1 MAVYIQDGG
10 AAGRAAAARA
20 ENPGQ
25 AMESFAS
32 GLQSGNRFVSEF
44 VNREQQLDEIERARR
59 AEALMLEDRAAQAY
73 QNMVADQQAAQA
85 VAGAPGAGGGAMA
98 PGGAYISPEV
108 QAGLNMQA
116 AADQVAAADN
126 LAYVEART
134 AQGAEKLAARESNQ
148 RLETWD
154 ADRAVI
160 QDMFSDGIISQE
172 EAAALQDIAPQL
184 AAQYDAHTVTAEGV
198 PRDPTEDLRV
208 AGRQYFDQM
217 NEAEPRTFDPIAKP
231 GGNPM
236 EELGEPGTF
245 LPSPAKVVD
254 FLRTSAKPELAN
266 MSPENREAFLQRYRQ
281 HYDKVQTRLSGMV
294 LEAQQTALQDR
305 IGRVETML
313 LQQNNQFT
321 KKRQMAPEAIRSL
334 AEAVA
339 KGDEGMVK
347 SLMSSADA
355 NSRSDLNRA
364 VQWAQHGLSVRK
376 YEEVKDARRAASVA
390 INQRDRTKAALQD
403 LVNAG
408 ADDAATA
415 PLRQQLAVEEGA
427 VDDTLGAVDAFD
439 PGTRAKFRADERAEV
454 DKKAQLDAV
463 ETYELAQNR
472 VDEIDG
478 EVSALESTLQGQ
490 QERQKQDLDR
500 VREQYSAD
508 ITAAEKS
515 NDAVAERAAR
525 ARLQSELQRTRAAH
539 SSAQVE
545 TQNELNRQ
553 RQLRSGAEAT
563 LEDADVRVRRG
574 TGKVSAARKTRQ
586 QREDERA
593 TREFK
598 VTTDNLKL
606 KQLQA
611 GLELAQAKAANLG
624 SPESARNKA
633 RLEERKLEAQIAKL
647 DAETKAVER
656 KGGGKGGSSE
666 MTTSQLYSA
675 RMAVIRQLA
684 PAEIAKQLESHNN
697 QMDTYSKKIIRAE
710 ATLTTLLADKSPRN
724 SEVLLARAEKD
735 EAVAGQKRVD
745 AILKKLLTDQGQ
757 SMAERL
763 KSRPALASQL
773 RNLDEVAVAYGIEPL
788 LPSSKP
794 APAPTPAPVDTRGA
808 AGAAQLDKD
817 PLDEA
822 WLNTDS
828 AVREG
833 PVLTKGEESAIRKW
847 NGRRNLNND
856 GWVLQDGRPLS
867 DAKLATLGL

>member
-44 VNREQQLDEIERARR
+44 VNREQQLDEIERKRR

-85 VAGAPGAGGGAMA
+85 VAGVPGAGGGAMA

-126 LAYVEART
+126 RAYVEART

-148 RLETWD
+148 RIETWD

-172 EAAALQDIAPQL
+172 EAVALQDIAPQL
-184 AAQYDAHTVTAEGV
+184 AEQYDAHTFTTEGV
-198 PRDPTEDLRV
+198 PRDPTEDLRA
-208 AGRQYFDQM
+208 AGEQYFSQM
-217 NEAEPRTFDPIAKP
+217 NAAEPRTFDPIAKP

-281 HYDKVQTRLSGMV
+281 HYDKVQTQLSGMV

-313 LQQNNQFT
+313 IQQNNQFT
-321 KKRQMAPEAIRSL
+321 KKRQMAPEAIHSL

-355 NSRSDLNRA
+355 NSRADLNRA
-364 VQWAQHGLSVRK
+364 VQWAQHALNKRK
-376 YEEVKDARRAASVA
+376 YTEVRDARRAASVA
-390 INQRDRTKAALQD
+390 TNQRDQTQDALSD
-403 LVNAG
+403 LVAAG
-408 ADDAATA
+408 ADEAATVA
-415 PLRQQLAVEEGA
+415 LRQQLAADELA
-427 VDDTLGAVDAFD
+427 LDDALGEVDAFD
-439 PGTRAKFRADERAEV
+439 PGTRAKFRADERAAV
-454 DKKAQLDAV
+454 DKMARQDAV

-472 VDEIDG
+472 VDDIDD

-490 QERQKQDLDR
+490 QERQKEDLDR
-500 VREQYSAD
+500 VK
-508 ITAAEKS
+508 AAGLAEI
-515 NDAVAERAAR
+515 DAASPTHRRGAR
-525 ARLQSELQRTRAAH
+525 GRLQAELRRTRSSHAAGL
-539 SSAQVE
+539 AE
-545 TQNELNRQ
+545 TRNKLDHQ
-553 RQLRSGAEAT
+553 RQLRSGAEDV
-563 LEDADVRVRRG
+563 LEDADVAIRRD
-574 TGKVSAARKTRQ
+574 TGKASAARKTRQ

-647 DAETKAVER
+647 DAEKKAVER
-656 KGGGKGGSSE
+656 KGAESEDGGLDYNQTLSKQFQLLSRVAERTPTEVMARLGQKVEAEDMKIAAIDAWYATPEGQNVGGDVRRNKSKLREDAVARKASHLKTLEKALNEGAEPTWKVLNQPANSGMLAYAKTLNVSLVAHGRPPIQLSDPDKAPPPPDPIVTPELTTPAPQPTADPVPDLGPAPVSSGLE
-666 MTTSQLYSA
+666 PPISEK
-675 RMAVIRQLA
+675 RRRQLA
-684 PAEIAKQLESHNN
+684 K
-697 QMDTYSKKIIRAE
+697 
-710 ATLTTLLADKSPRN
+710 RN
-724 SEVLLARAEKD
+724 MEWDGVQWINPITREFA
-735 EAVAGQKRVD
+735 
-745 AILKKLLTDQGQ
+745 
-757 SMAERL
+757 
-763 KSRPALASQL
+763 
-773 RNLDEVAVAYGIEPL
+773 
-788 LPSSKP
+788 
-794 APAPTPAPVDTRGA
+794 TPAD
-808 AGAAQLDKD
+808 
-817 PLDEA
+817 
-822 WLNTDS
+822 
-828 AVREG
+828 
-833 PVLTKGEESAIRKW
+833 
-847 NGRRNLNND
+847 
-856 GWVLQDGRPLS
+856 
-867 DAKLATLGL
+867 LGI